1 LNANIEENEKADQL
15 AKEAAR
21 HSINTPNSIG
31 LVKSQIH
38 NKQLLKELT
47 QAISGQNNLA
57 SSKHHQDNK
66 INPNCDLCDTKENS
80 EHVLLYCPKLDELR
94 FRLNYTNI
102 KNEIYGEERLDW
114 YKCTKLVNKCQRF
127 A

>member
-38 NKQLLKELT
+38 NQIHDYLGRKNKNDMIKKQY
-47 QAISGQNNLA
+47 N
-57 SSKHHQDNK
+57 
-66 INPNCDLCDTKENS
+66 
-80 EHVLLYCPKLDELR
+80 
-94 FRLNYTNI
+94 
-102 KNEIYGEERLDW
+102 
-114 YKCTKLVNKCQRF
+114 
-127 A
+127 